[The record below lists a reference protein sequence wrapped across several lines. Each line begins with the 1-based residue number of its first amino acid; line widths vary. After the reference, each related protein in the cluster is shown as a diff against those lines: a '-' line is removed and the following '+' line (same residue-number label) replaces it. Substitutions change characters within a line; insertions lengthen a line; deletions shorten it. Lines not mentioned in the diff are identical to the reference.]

1 MLLGEKKSVSQNMP
15 LILYHDPSD
24 GRTPMCTRATLIG
37 LSGLFERMGER
48 KRERILEREW
58 SRIWIEEGGVSMIKI
73 HIWMDETSNNQ
84 CQFFKVI

>member
-48 KRERILEREW
+48 KRERILGRE
-58 SRIWIEEGGVSMIKI
+58 
-73 HIWMDETSNNQ
+73 
-84 CQFFKVI
+84 